1 MLRSLLFS
9 IAKRI
14 VTDPRVQQKAASTYE
29 RDIRPVVKDATK
41 RMKSNIEF
49 AAEEIRET
57 AKDSH
62 PLKEPGDFI
71 QKVRTKLLDPEKD
84 HHEARD
90 KDD

>member
-1 MLRSLLFS
+1 MLRSLLFN

-14 VTDPRVQQKAASTYE
+14 VTDPRVQHKAASTYE

-57 AKDSH
+57 AKVSH
-62 PLKEPGDFI
+62 PLKEPADFI
-71 QKVRTKLLDPEKD
+71 EKVRTRLLDPEKD
-84 HHEARD
+84 NGDTKD

>member
-1 MLRSLLFS
+1 VLRSLLFN

-29 RDIRPVVKDATK
+29 QDIRPVVKDATK

-57 AKDSH
+57 AKHSH
-62 PLKEPGDFI
+62 PLKEPGDFV
-71 QKVRTKLLDPEKD
+71 QKVRAKLLDPVKD
-84 HHEARD
+84 HQETRD
-90 KDD
+90 KDE